1 MAPPPPPRRV
11 CIAGSGDQQ
20 LPESDTTGPPGDVRS
35 PGGGLPHSVTT
46 RDVRCLHSVH
56 PDPGVICPCPPHL
69 VFPKT
74 KAFVSVFTPQ
84 SPNLWCEH
92 HPYQNPVGLQG
103 ALNGGLQAASQS
115 EAGEKGGT
123 KDLLPLRTTDP
134 REAWAWPSEL
144 DASIH
149 AGCWGDSSEQVWGV
163 PLDKRGDR
171 RRRASRGGQALGAAE
186 SDRETGLCWVQARLL
201 DAVTGRGG
209 EEAVTLFLAEGAA
222 MRGLAVSS
230 GGAGKGGAGWGPGH
244 AGSWARLRERGSRG
258 RCLSTEAPWSH
269 QHWLPYEE
277 TSVTLGK
284 PVLGTSAG
292 LWGLTWPG
300 PCPSLP

>member
-1 MAPPPPPRRV
+1 MSSA
-11 CIAGSGDQQ
+11 
-20 LPESDTTGPPGDVRS
+20 
-35 PGGGLPHSVTT
+35 
-46 RDVRCLHSVH
+46 
-56 PDPGVICPCPPHL
+56 PCPPHL

-123 KDLLPLRTTDP
+123 KTCSLSGLQIPGRPGHGRQSWTRPFMLAAGGTAVSRCGGCHWTNVGTGVDLRL
-134 REAWAWPSEL
+134 
-144 DASIH
+144 
-149 AGCWGDSSEQVWGV
+149 VV
-163 PLDKRGDR
+163 
-171 RRRASRGGQALGAAE
+171 GAAE

-230 GGAGKGGAGWGPGH
+230 GGAGKGGAG
-244 AGSWARLRERGSRG
+244 
-258 RCLSTEAPWSH
+258 
-269 QHWLPYEE
+269 
-277 TSVTLGK
+277 
-284 PVLGTSAG
+284 
-292 LWGLTWPG
+292 
-300 PCPSLP
+300 